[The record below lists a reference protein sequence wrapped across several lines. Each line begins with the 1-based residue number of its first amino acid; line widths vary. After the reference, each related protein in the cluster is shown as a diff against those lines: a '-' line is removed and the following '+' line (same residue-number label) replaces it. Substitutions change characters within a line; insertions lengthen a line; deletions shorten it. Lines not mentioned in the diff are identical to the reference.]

1 MKCCNDNAVT
11 DQSEGHGDH
20 AEAEVRHREVPD
32 EHVPGRPHVG
42 GPEDG
47 RQHQA
52 VARTPHYTQIF

>member
-1 MKCCNDNAVT
+1 MT
-11 DQSEGHGDH
+11 DQSKGHGDH

-52 VARTPHYTQIF
+52 VARTPHYTQIYKFI